1 MYREPIDLYDE
12 LPQDMISYLKHYGR
26 HFNKY
31 LCQYAVSFMENS
43 NGKINPY
50 SKEDVDNLLN
60 AYNINIENDVL
71 YDKVFVANMA
81 KSDYLGSSIPDESYL
96 VKYIK
101 DVLDDIDGYD
111 GIAFNRW
118 YADCCRK
125 GIPVN
130 WNDVL

>member
-1 MYREPIDLYDE
+1 MNRDPIDIYDE
-12 LPQDMISYLKHYGR
+12 LPSDMISYLKHNGR
-26 HFNKY
+26 HFNKH
-31 LCQYAVSFMENS
+31 LCDFAVSKMENE
-43 NGKINPY
+43 NGRIQPY
-50 SKEDVDNLLN
+50 SKEAVDNLI
-60 AYNINIENDVL
+60 AGYNIQLENDIL

-81 KSDYLGSSIPDESYL
+81 KADYLGSSIPDESCL
-96 VKYIK
+96 AKYIK

-130 WNDVL
+130 WYDMI